1 MSSED
6 AAQQQSSSDNKK
18 PTTQQQQPV
27 AITGTDTDGAEYQTV
42 DEMWNNRLQGD
53 VNDPNKGWYGKA
65 IQYWAKVP
73 PTMDGV
79 LGGLS
84 NVHVADIRESKKFI
98 ESIPTV
104 QRTRALD
111 CGAGIGRLTK
121 TLLIPMGFA
130 KVDLIEPLPHMV
142 EQAKKEVDPEK
153 AGEFMLCSMQEAK
166 MNPNT
171 YDVIVIQWAAIYL
184 TDDDFVK
191 FLKNCVQALR
201 PGGIVFFKE
210 NCTGDNRHDF
220 VVDNDDSSLTRSDA
234 HYKIIFEKAGV
245 KLVKEEYQKT
255 WPKELF
261 PVKMY
266 GLGAP

>member
-6 AAQQQSSSDNKK
+6 AAASNNK
-18 PTTQQQQPV
+18 QQQQQV
-27 AITGTDTDGAEYQTV
+27 INGTDTDGAEFDTV
-42 DEMWNNRLQGD
+42 EQMWNDRLKGD
-53 VNDPNKGWYGKA
+53 LNDPKKGWYGKA

-84 NVHVADIRESKKFI
+84 NVHASDIKESKKFI
-98 ESIPTV
+98 ESVSSV

-121 TLLIPMGFA
+121 TLLIPMGFE
-130 KVDLIEPLPHMV
+130 KVDLMEPLPHMV
-142 EQAKKEVDPEK
+142 EQAKKEVPAEK
-153 AGEFMLCSMQEAK
+153 AGEFMQCSMQEAK
-166 MNPNT
+166 LAPNT
-171 YDVIVIQWAAIYL
+171 YDLILIQWAAIYL

-191 FLKNCVQALR
+191 FLQNCSQALR

-210 NCTGDNRHDF
+210 NCTGDNRNDF
-220 VVDNDDSSLTRSDA
+220 VVDNDDSSLTRSDS
-234 HYKIIFEKAGV
+234 HYKMIFEQAGMV
-245 KLVKEEYQKT
+245 LVKEEYQKS

-266 GLGAP
+266 GLGKKQ